1 MESAVTDKMLE
12 RRDGAIGHLV
22 FNQPE
27 KRNAVSLSMWQRA
40 TEILDAFEK
49 DPAIRVVVLSGAGGK
64 AFVSGADISEFEEQR
79 GTAEAQQHYNAQ
91 TAAVYG
97 CIERFPKPTIAM
109 IDGYCIGGGLNLAC
123 VCDIRIASEKSQFG
137 MPAARLAL
145 GYPFAAIRRLANIV
159 GIANARHLMF
169 TAARID
175 AAHALRIGLVQ
186 QLVPEAALEETVA
199 DYAGTIAGNAPLT
212 VAAMK
217 FISTQVLA
225 DPAERDLARCDE
237 MVAACFA
244 SEDFKEGRRAFM
256 EKRKPEF
263 RGR

>member
-1 MESAVTDKMLE
+1 MEASVTDKMLA
-12 RRDGAIGHLV
+12 RRDGAIGHMI

-27 KRNAVSLSMWQRA
+27 KRNAVSLAMWERA
-40 TEILDAFEK
+40 TEILDEFES

-64 AFVSGADISEFEEQR
+64 AFVSGADISEFEDKR
-79 GTAEAQQHYNAQ
+79 GTSQAQQHYNAQ
-91 TAAVYG
+91 TAKVYER
-97 CIERFPKPTIAM
+97 IERFPKPTVAM
-109 IDGYCIGGGLNLAC
+109 IDGFCIGGGLNLAC

-145 GYPFAAIRRLANIV
+145 GYPFPAIKRLTNIV

-169 TAARID
+169 TADRID
-175 AAHALRIGLVQ
+175 AGHALRIGLVQ
-186 QLVPEAALEETVA
+186 QTVPSETLEETVTA
-199 DYAGTIAGNAPLT
+199 YARTIAGNAPLT

-225 DPAERDLARCDE
+225 DPADRDLARCDA